1 MMDKQALGNK
11 IKQLEGLTNDEKSA
25 LLELLNS
32 QKKYGLVW
40 EDKPEEVEEQL
51 REKIPILTEMKER
64 AILNDTERDKHPN
77 HILIEGDNLHALTS
91 LCYTHEGKV
100 DVIYID
106 PPYNTGNKDFVYNDS
121 FVDSEDSFRHS
132 KWLSFME
139 RRLKL
144 AKRLLSEEG
153 VIIVSI
159 GYHEIHNLNLLC
171 KEMFDDKQVVSITLQ
186 TSGGKPSSGFNY
198 LHEYLVFIVPQD
210 FNPNPIAFSGGK
222 SRSPFEGLT
231 LSTFNKTL
239 RPNQAYPIFID
250 KNTANIVGVGDSLA
264 VRIKKGYF
272 SGDLSDFEYDYTE
285 AYEGVD
291 IIWPITSKGHECV
304 WRLISSRLLND
315 WEKGYI
321 KVSINKSNDSPNKYS
336 IQYLP
341 DGVIKKISDGTLSV
355 VGTEFM
361 CPTLL
366 FGENQTVGGDIPTIW
381 TEKLFYTT
389 KGTVLLRE
397 LLDTNK
403 FSYPKPLD
411 LILEVI
417 KTVSSTKSL
426 ILDFFAGSGTTLH
439 ATMQLNATDGGHRQ
453 CILVTN
459 NENNI
464 CEEVTYERNKRV
476 INGYTTPKG
485 VEVKGLSDNNLRYY
499 RTNFIERRQTQRNK
513 RQLVVAATD
522 LLCIK
527 ENIYAEQAQF
537 GSLVLKS
544 QEARYF
550 AEKGKQMLIL
560 YKEEMI
566 DDFVEQI
573 ERLNFEG
580 KLKIYVFA
588 PGEYPYT
595 DDFEEVLDK
604 VELCAL
610 PDAIY
615 KAYKQVLPAM
625 KEAVVE
631 THAVETD
638 ELDNDHWEISE

>member
-153 VIIVSI
+153 VIFISI
-159 GYHEIHNLNLLC
+159 DDHEAAQLKLLC
-171 KEMFDDKQVVSITLQ
+171 DEIIGKEKFVSNIIWQKKTGAADAKGIATIT
-186 TSGGKPSSGFNY
+186 
-198 LHEYLVFIVPQD
+198 EYILLYCMNIERINDV
-210 FNPNPIAFSGGK
+210 
-222 SRSPFEGLT
+222 
-231 LSTFNKTL
+231 FNKNNDAFDIK
-239 RPNQAYPIFID
+239 RYRYRDSYFEDRGPFYY
-250 KNTANIVGVGDSLA
+250 DSLDRGS
-264 VRIKKGYF
+264 VRYSDSLNYGILAPDGSLIYPNGRTEFINDGWTWKWSQNKVIWGIQHKFIEITPSNSKKNGWGVKYKIYLNV
-272 SGDLSDFEYDYTE
+272 DN
-285 AYEGVD
+285 EGNVMEKS
-291 IIWPITSKGHECV
+291 IPFKN
-304 WRLISSRLLND
+304 LISTILNAD
-315 WEKGYI
+315 AAADLKEIFNSNIFKYSKPTALIGQFLKYI
-321 KVSINKSNDSPNKYS
+321 KSDSA
-336 IQYLP
+336 
-341 DGVIKKISDGTLSV
+341 T
-355 VGTEFM
+355 
-361 CPTLL
+361 
-366 FGENQTVGGDIPTIW
+366 
-381 TEKLFYTT
+381 
-389 KGTVLLRE
+389 
-397 LLDTNK
+397 
-403 FSYPKPLD
+403 
-411 LILEVI
+411 
-417 KTVSSTKSL
+417 

>member
-1 MMDKQALGNK
+1 MDRQALGNK

-51 REKIPILTEMKER
+51 REKIPVLTEVKER
-64 AILNDTERDKHPN
+64 GILNDTETDKHPN

-91 LCYTHEGKV
+91 LCYTHEGKI

-153 VIIVSI
+153 VIFISI
-159 GYHEIHNLNLLC
+159 DDNEAAQLKLLC
-171 KEMFDDKQVVSITLQ
+171 DDIFSESNCIGTLIQ
-186 TSGGKPSSGFNY
+186 NKLNAKNDTINIQRN
-198 LHEYLVFIVPQD
+198 HEYILVYRKQCNSLESTKEKASLIKYQMQEKTVFKEGDEFYYINDAITTRGDGGILNARPNLGYTVY
-210 FNPNPIAFSGGK
+210 FNPITKDKVAF
-222 SRSPFEGLT
+222 
-231 LSTFNKTL
+231 
-239 RPNQAYPIFID
+239 QD
-250 KNTANIVGVGDSLA
+250 
-264 VRIKKGYF
+264 
-272 SGDLSDFEYDYTE
+272 YD
-285 AYEGVD
+285 VD
-291 IIWPITSKGHECV
+291 IAKTSNSFDEV
-304 WRLISSRLLND
+304 YTLNKELS
-315 WEKGYI
+315 EKGYLPI
-321 KVSINKSNDSPNKYS
+321 RPPRVRGKLGCWTWAMDKFNEQKNHIVITGSKDSFSVKKRTFINSDEVINDNGKLTYNALSRSNSKSIIEYSTNEGSNSLKRILGNSGIFNNPKNPYM
-336 IQYLP
+336 IQYL
-341 DGVIKKISDGTLSV
+341 IQL
-355 VGTEFM
+355 
-361 CPTLL
+361 
-366 FGENQTVGGDIPTIW
+366 IP
-381 TEKLFYTT
+381 
-389 KGTVLLRE
+389 
-397 LLDTNK
+397 
-403 FSYPKPLD
+403 
-411 LILEVI
+411 
-417 KTVSSTKSL
+417 SSSIT

-527 ENIYAEQAQF
+527 ENIYTEQTQF
-537 GSLVLKS
+537 GSLKLQK

-560 YKEEMI
+560 FKEEII

-573 ERLNFEG
+573 ERLSFEG
-580 KLKIYVFA
+580 KLKIYIFA

-615 KAYKQVLPAM
+615 KAYKQVLPTM

-631 THAVETD
+631 THVVEND
-638 ELDNDHWEISE
+638 ELNNDDWEISE

>member
-51 REKIPILTEMKER
+51 REKIPILTEVKER
-64 AILNDTERDKHPN
+64 AILNDTETDKHPN

-153 VIIVSI
+153 VIFISI
-159 GYHEIHNLNLLC
+159 DDNEAAQLKLLC
-171 KEMFDDKQVVSITLQ
+171 DEVFSEGNCIGPIVWKKKTNGNNM
-186 TSGGKPSSGFNY
+186 GFIPPVHDY
-198 LHEYLVFIVPQD
+198 FIVYAKNQVNLTSSSFGYPITEEYIKKNYSNPD
-210 FNPNPIAFSGGK
+210 SDPRGLWTTMDLSANHKGPYFSIMNPVTKEYHYPANGRYWVFNEGEVRKRIQEGRIIFGKTGTTKPVQKVFFNEKKSKRLTVESWWDKHGMNEDGTAELNDLFSSSKKFIHPKPIQTIENILK
-222 SRSPFEGLT
+222 I
-231 LSTFNKTL
+231 STFES
-239 RPNQAYPIFID
+239 A
-250 KNTANIVGVGDSLA
+250 
-264 VRIKKGYF
+264 
-272 SGDLSDFEYDYTE
+272 
-285 AYEGVD
+285 
-291 IIWPITSKGHECV
+291 
-304 WRLISSRLLND
+304 
-315 WEKGYI
+315 
-321 KVSINKSNDSPNKYS
+321 
-336 IQYLP
+336 
-341 DGVIKKISDGTLSV
+341 
-355 VGTEFM
+355 
-361 CPTLL
+361 
-366 FGENQTVGGDIPTIW
+366 
-381 TEKLFYTT
+381 
-389 KGTVLLRE
+389 
-397 LLDTNK
+397 
-403 FSYPKPLD
+403 
-411 LILEVI
+411 
-417 KTVSSTKSL
+417 L

-439 ATMQLNATDGGHRQ
+439 ATMQLNATDGGQRQ

-476 INGYTTPKG
+476 INGYTTPKE

-499 RTNFIERRQTQRNK
+499 RTNFIERKQTQRNK

-527 ENIYAEQAQF
+527 ENIYIEQTQF
-537 GSLVLKS
+537 GSLKLQK
-544 QEARYF
+544 QEARFF

-566 DDFVEQI
+566 DDFIEQI
-573 ERLNFEG
+573 ERLNFDG

-595 DDFEEVLDK
+595 DDFEMVLDK

-631 THAVETD
+631 THAVEID